1 MGAPCRHVFFCVS
14 GTGTP
19 SHSDHPHSDP
29 PGTASISIV
38 CSRRMVYSVCV
49 CVADRRC
56 LISNVFVTFSHDV
69 DRTRI
74 KLFSCQLASV
84 FYLKRGCFSKSV
96 AETKKSTKSL
106 TKKIGRYPYN
116 GVKNPL
122 PQRRNRR

>member
-1 MGAPCRHVFFCVS
+1 M
-14 GTGTP
+14 
-19 SHSDHPHSDP
+19 
-29 PGTASISIV
+29 
-38 CSRRMVYSVCV
+38 CV

-106 TKKIGRYPYN
+106 TKKMVGTPIMGLKIPCRKEGIGVKGTKKQKHNRYPYN
-116 GVKNPL
+116 RVKKSL
-122 PQRRNRR
+122 AAKKE